1 MKANIKGA
9 KGGEKKARQP
19 VVATDTAQSKTFI
32 KILYGLSEGEV
43 QGLANGLKSVYLD
56 DTPVQDDNGNS
67 NFQNVTTDFRPG
79 TNDQIYVEGFP
90 DISSETAVG
99 IELKSGTP
107 WVRAISNLSLDAIR
121 IRLKWGALREQ
132 NASNGDVNGYTIE
145 YAIDVQTDG
154 GTWTEILKTQISDK
168 TSANYERSHRI
179 DLPKAS
185 RNWQIRVRRITP
197 NSTSEYIGD
206 KMYMEASTEVIELK
220 LSYPNTAL
228 FGLQYDAKTFSN
240 IAKIAIG

>member
-1 MKANIKGA
+1 MNAIIKGA

-67 NFQNVTTDFRPG
+67 NFQNVTTDFRSS
-79 TNDQIYVEGFP
+79 TNDQTYVEGFP

-107 WVRAISNLSLDAIR
+107 WVRAISNLRLDAISS
-121 IRLKWGALREQ
+121 RLKWGAVREQ
-132 NASNGDVNGYTIE
+132 NASNGDVT
-145 YAIDVQTDG
+145 A
-154 GTWTEILKTQISDK
+154 
-168 TSANYERSHRI
+168 
-179 DLPKAS
+179 
-185 RNWQIRVRRITP
+185 TP
-197 NSTSEYIGD
+197 LNMPLMCKQMVAHGQ
-206 KMYMEASTEVIELK
+206 KH
-220 LSYPNTAL
+220 
-228 FGLQYDAKTFSN
+228 
-240 IAKIAIG
+240 